1 MFAKTS
7 AQAILMSQETGAP
20 VNWRWLRRVFVSLV
34 FVISVGWGVHQAYE
48 PGSLPIR
55 QIHATGTFANVT
67 EQMLRDA
74 VAGSID
80 GGYFRIDMIKTQ
92 QVVEAIPWVDTA
104 SVRRVWPDTLA
115 IDVQEQKALG
125 YWTKGGLVNA
135 RGDVFTPAKSTYPQG
150 LPLFAGPEGAQQ
162 QLLEYYT
169 QANTLLAKMD
179 LSVSEI
185 HMDARRALSLKL
197 SNGIEVILGRESIA
211 ERLQR
216 LARIYA
222 IVITGHVDAITRID
236 MRYSNGLAVG
246 WRKAPSH

>member
-20 VNWRWLRRVFVSLV
+20 VNWRWLRRVFALLLLT
-34 FVISVGWGVHQAYE
+34 SVVAWSIHKAYE

-55 QIHATGTFANVT
+55 RIHATGTFTKVN

-80 GGYFRIDMIKTQ
+80 GGYFRIDMNRTQ
-92 QVVEAIPWVDTA
+92 QVVAAIPWVDTA

-115 IDVQEQKALG
+115 IDVQEQKAIG
-125 YWTKGGLVNA
+125 YWMKGGLVNV
-135 RGDVFTPAKSTYPQG
+135 RGDIFTPQQTTYPQG
-150 LPLFAGPEGAQQ
+150 LPLFSGPDESQQ

-169 QANTLLAKMD
+169 QANTLLAKLD

-197 SNGIEVILGRESIA
+197 SNGMEVILGRESIV

-216 LARIYA
+216 LARIYTK
-222 IVITGHVDAITRID
+222 VITGHVDAITRID
-236 MRYSNGLAVG
+236 MRYSNGLAVA
-246 WRKAPSH
+246 WHKAPSH

>member
-7 AQAILMSQETGAP
+7 AQAILMSRETGTP
-20 VNWRWLRRVFVSLV
+20 VNWRWLRRLFALLLLTSV
-34 FVISVGWGVHQAYE
+34 VGWSAHKACE

-55 QIHATGTFANVT
+55 QIHATGTFTNVN
-67 EQMLRDA
+67 EKMLRDA

-80 GGYFRIDMIKTQ
+80 GGYFRIDMTKTQ

-115 IDVQEQKALG
+115 IAVQEQKAIG
-125 YWTKGGLVNA
+125 YWTKGGLVNV
-135 RGDVFTPAKSTYPQG
+135 RGEIFTPDKSTYPQG
-150 LPLFAGPEGAQQ
+150 LPLFAGPEGAQE
-162 QLLEYYT
+162 QLLQYYT
-169 QANTLLAKMD
+169 QANTLLVKMD

-222 IVITGHVDAITRID
+222 KVITGHVDAITRID
-236 MRYSNGLAVG
+236 MRYSNGLAVA
-246 WRKAPSH
+246 WRKAPAH